1 MIEVKYSETREKWML
16 FKDGVFLTYT
26 TEDMMSKANFINK
39 VLNTATTLAQEFDQA
54 PDTEA
59 VYFDRGYNSGGANEI
74 VQDDLT
80 EPYGVALADFTAM
93 ITCIQQ
99 LIKFA
104 QNQAVYQGDYSATV
118 NKLRNDI

>member
-1 MIEVKYSETREKWML
+1 MIEVKYSETRQKWML
-16 FKDGVFLTYT
+16 FNKGIFLTYT
-26 TEDMMSKANFINK
+26 TEDMVSKANFINR

-54 PDTEA
+54 PDTEG

-74 VQDDLT
+74 TQSDLDS
-80 EPYGVALADFTAM
+80 YGVVLANFTAM

-99 LIKFA
+99 LDNFA
-104 QNQAVYQGDYSATV
+104 QNQAVYQADYSATV